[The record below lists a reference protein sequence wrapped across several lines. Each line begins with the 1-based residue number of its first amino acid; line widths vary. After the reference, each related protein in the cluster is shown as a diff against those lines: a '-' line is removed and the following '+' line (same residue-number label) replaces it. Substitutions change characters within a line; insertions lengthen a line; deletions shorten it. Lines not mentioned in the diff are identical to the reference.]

1 MIEQIYYAVALTVYS
16 IFIIRFILSWI
27 GADFDVEADVDV
39 SDVVSFKGLTH
50 FLMGFSGWLSV
61 KSYITHNVM
70 WYDYLIA
77 LILGVIFVI
86 LLYFVYKFLISLE
99 TKPQILFGKQLIG
112 KTGKIYVI
120 LESKDSIKKYIITV
134 GNGLGTQEYPAKSN
148 NSYKLGDEVVISDYV
163 NAYKKKK
170 KNDNNNINYCRNI
183 CTSYNYDN
191 YRTIVT
197 LSQMS

>member
-27 GADFDVEADVDV
+27 GADFDIDADVDI
-39 SDVVSFKGLTH
+39 SDVVSFKGFTH

-120 LESKDSIKKYIITV
+120 LEPEDSIKKYIITV

-163 NAYKKKK
+163 NAYY
-170 KNDNNNINYCRNI
+170 II
-183 CTSYNYDN
+183 
-191 YRTIVT
+191 
-197 LSQMS
+197 

>member
-16 IFIIRFILSWI
+16 IFIIRFILSWV
-27 GADFDVEADVDV
+27 GADFDIDADIDI

-77 LILGVIFVI
+77 LILGIIFVI
-86 LLYFVYKFLISLE
+86 LLYFIYKLLISLE
-99 TKPQILFGKQLIG
+99 TKPQVLFGKQLIG
-112 KTGKIYVI
+112 KTGKIYII
-120 LESKDSIKKYIITV
+120 LEPEDSIKKYIITV

-163 NAYKKKK
+163 NAYY
-170 KNDNNNINYCRNI
+170 II
-183 CTSYNYDN
+183 
-191 YRTIVT
+191 
-197 LSQMS
+197 

>member
-1 MIEQIYYAVALTVYS
+1 MIEQIYYAVALTLYS
-16 IFIIRFILSWI
+16 IFIIRFILSWV
-27 GADFDVEADVDV
+27 GADFDVETDLDV

-61 KSYITHNVM
+61 KSYTTHNVM

-86 LLYFVYKFLISLE
+86 LLYFVYKLLISLE

-112 KTGKIYVI
+112 KTGKIYII
-120 LESKDSIKKYIITV
+120 LEPEDSIKKYIITV

-163 NAYKKKK
+163 NAYY
-170 KNDNNNINYCRNI
+170 II
-183 CTSYNYDN
+183 
-191 YRTIVT
+191 
-197 LSQMS
+197 

>member
-16 IFIIRFILSWI
+16 IFIIRFILSWV
-27 GADFDVEADVDV
+27 GADFDVETDLDV

-86 LLYFVYKFLISLE
+86 LLYFVYKLLISLE

-112 KTGKIYVI
+112 KTGKIYII
-120 LESKDSIKKYIITV
+120 LEPEDSIKKYIITV
-134 GNGLGTQEYPAKSN
+134 GNGLGTQESPAKSN

-163 NAYKKKK
+163 NAYY
-170 KNDNNNINYCRNI
+170 II
-183 CTSYNYDN
+183 
-191 YRTIVT
+191 
-197 LSQMS
+197 

>member
-27 GADFDVEADVDV
+27 GADFDIDADVDIG
-39 SDVVSFKGLTH
+39 DVVSFKGLTH

-61 KSYITHNVM
+61 KSYITHNIM

-77 LILGVIFVI
+77 LILGIIFVI
-86 LLYFVYKFLISLE
+86 LLYFVYKLLISLE

-112 KTGKIYVI
+112 KTGKIYII
-120 LESKDSIKKYIITV
+120 LEPEDSIKKYIITV

-163 NAYKKKK
+163 NAYY
-170 KNDNNNINYCRNI
+170 II
-183 CTSYNYDN
+183 
-191 YRTIVT
+191 
-197 LSQMS
+197 

>member
-27 GADFDVEADVDV
+27 GADFDIDADVDI

-77 LILGVIFVI
+77 LILGIIFVI
-86 LLYFVYKFLISLE
+86 LLYFVYKLLISLE

-112 KTGKIYVI
+112 KTGKIYII
-120 LESKDSIKKYIITV
+120 LEPEDSIKKYIITV

-163 NAYKKKK
+163 NAYY
-170 KNDNNNINYCRNI
+170 II
-183 CTSYNYDN
+183 
-191 YRTIVT
+191 
-197 LSQMS
+197 

>member
-16 IFIIRFILSWI
+16 IFIIRFILSWV
-27 GADFDVEADVDV
+27 GADFDIDSDVDIG
-39 SDVVSFKGLTH
+39 DVFSFKGLTH

-86 LLYFVYKFLISLE
+86 LLYFVYKLLISLE

-112 KTGKIYVI
+112 KTGKIYII
-120 LESKDSIKKYIITV
+120 LEPEDSIKKYIITV

-163 NAYKKKK
+163 NAYY
-170 KNDNNNINYCRNI
+170 II
-183 CTSYNYDN
+183 
-191 YRTIVT
+191 
-197 LSQMS
+197 

>member
-1 MIEQIYYAVALTVYS
+1 MIEQIYYAIALIVYS
-16 IFIIRFILSWI
+16 IFIIRFILSWV
-27 GADFDVEADVDV
+27 GADFDVETDLDV
-39 SDVVSFKGLTH
+39 SDIVSFKGLTH

-86 LLYFVYKFLISLE
+86 LLYFVYKLLISLE

-112 KTGKIYVI
+112 KTGKIYII
-120 LESKDSIKKYIITV
+120 LEPEDSIKKYIITV

-163 NAYKKKK
+163 NAYY
-170 KNDNNNINYCRNI
+170 II
-183 CTSYNYDN
+183 
-191 YRTIVT
+191 
-197 LSQMS
+197 

>member
-16 IFIIRFILSWI
+16 IFIIRFILSWV
-27 GADFDVEADVDV
+27 GADFDVDADVDIG
-39 SDVVSFKGLTH
+39 DVVSFKGLTH

-86 LLYFVYKFLISLE
+86 LLYFVYKLLISLE
-99 TKPQILFGKQLIG
+99 TKPQILSGKQLIG

-120 LESKDSIKKYIITV
+120 LEPEDSIKKYIITV

-163 NAYKKKK
+163 NAYY
-170 KNDNNNINYCRNI
+170 II
-183 CTSYNYDN
+183 
-191 YRTIVT
+191 
-197 LSQMS
+197 

>member
-16 IFIIRFILSWI
+16 IFIIRFILSWV
-27 GADFDVEADVDV
+27 GADFDIDADVDIG
-39 SDVVSFKGLTH
+39 DVVSFKGLTH

-86 LLYFVYKFLISLE
+86 LLYFVYKLLISLE

-120 LESKDSIKKYIITV
+120 LEPEDSIKKYIITV

-163 NAYKKKK
+163 NAYY
-170 KNDNNNINYCRNI
+170 II
-183 CTSYNYDN
+183 
-191 YRTIVT
+191 
-197 LSQMS
+197 

>member
-16 IFIIRFILSWI
+16 IFIIRFILSWV

-86 LLYFVYKFLISLE
+86 LLYFVYKLLISLE

-112 KTGKIYVI
+112 KTGKIYII
-120 LESKDSIKKYIITV
+120 LEPEDSIKKYIITV

-163 NAYKKKK
+163 NAYY
-170 KNDNNNINYCRNI
+170 II
-183 CTSYNYDN
+183 
-191 YRTIVT
+191 
-197 LSQMS
+197 

>member
-16 IFIIRFILSWI
+16 IFIIRFILSWV
-27 GADFDVEADVDV
+27 GADFDIDADVDI
-39 SDVVSFKGLTH
+39 SDVVSFKGFTH

-120 LESKDSIKKYIITV
+120 LEPEDSIKKYIITV

-163 NAYKKKK
+163 NAYY
-170 KNDNNNINYCRNI
+170 II
-183 CTSYNYDN
+183 
-191 YRTIVT
+191 
-197 LSQMS
+197 

>member
-16 IFIIRFILSWI
+16 IFIIRFILSWV
-27 GADFDVEADVDV
+27 GADFDVDADIDIG
-39 SDVVSFKGLTH
+39 DLVSFKGLTH

-112 KTGKIYVI
+112 KTGKIYII
-120 LESKDSIKKYIITV
+120 LEPEDSIKKYIITV

-163 NAYKKKK
+163 NAYY
-170 KNDNNNINYCRNI
+170 II
-183 CTSYNYDN
+183 
-191 YRTIVT
+191 
-197 LSQMS
+197 

>member
-1 MIEQIYYAVALTVYS
+1 MIEQVYYAIALIVYS

-27 GADFDVEADVDV
+27 GADFDIDADVDIG
-39 SDVVSFKGLTH
+39 DVVSFKGLTH

-86 LLYFVYKFLISLE
+86 LLYFVYKLLISLE

-112 KTGKIYVI
+112 KTGKIYII
-120 LESKDSIKKYIITV
+120 LEPEDSIKKYIITV

-163 NAYKKKK
+163 NAYY
-170 KNDNNNINYCRNI
+170 II
-183 CTSYNYDN
+183 
-191 YRTIVT
+191 
-197 LSQMS
+197 

>member
-16 IFIIRFILSWI
+16 IFIIRFILSWV
-27 GADFDVEADVDV
+27 GADFDVDADVDI

-86 LLYFVYKFLISLE
+86 LLYFVYKLLISLE

-120 LESKDSIKKYIITV
+120 LEPEDSIKKYIITV

-163 NAYKKKK
+163 NAYY
-170 KNDNNNINYCRNI
+170 II
-183 CTSYNYDN
+183 
-191 YRTIVT
+191 
-197 LSQMS
+197 

>member
-27 GADFDVEADVDV
+27 GADFDIDADVDI

-86 LLYFVYKFLISLE
+86 LLYFVYKLLISLE

-112 KTGKIYVI
+112 KTGKIYII
-120 LESKDSIKKYIITV
+120 LEPEDSIKKYIITV

-163 NAYKKKK
+163 NAYY
-170 KNDNNNINYCRNI
+170 II
-183 CTSYNYDN
+183 
-191 YRTIVT
+191 
-197 LSQMS
+197 

>member
-27 GADFDVEADVDV
+27 GADFDIDADVDIG
-39 SDVVSFKGLTH
+39 DVVSFKGITH

-61 KSYITHNVM
+61 KSYITHNIM

-120 LESKDSIKKYIITV
+120 LEPEDSIKKYIITV

-163 NAYKKKK
+163 NAYY
-170 KNDNNNINYCRNI
+170 II
-183 CTSYNYDN
+183 
-191 YRTIVT
+191 
-197 LSQMS
+197 

>member
-16 IFIIRFILSWI
+16 IFIIRFILSWV
-27 GADFDVEADVDV
+27 GADFDIDADVDIG
-39 SDVVSFKGLTH
+39 DVVSFKGLTH

-99 TKPQILFGKQLIG
+99 TKPQVLFGKQLIG
-112 KTGKIYVI
+112 KTGKIYII
-120 LESKDSIKKYIITV
+120 LEPEDSIKKYIITV

-163 NAYKKKK
+163 NAYY
-170 KNDNNNINYCRNI
+170 II
-183 CTSYNYDN
+183 
-191 YRTIVT
+191 
-197 LSQMS
+197 

>member
-16 IFIIRFILSWI
+16 IFIIRFILSWV
-27 GADFDVEADVDV
+27 GADFDIDADVDIG
-39 SDVVSFKGLTH
+39 DVVSFKGLTH

-86 LLYFVYKFLISLE
+86 LLYFVYKLLISLE

-112 KTGKIYVI
+112 KTGKMAELQLPPLLNMLHSCLSLIA
-120 LESKDSIKKYIITV
+120 SMR
-134 GNGLGTQEYPAKSN
+134 QCEY
-148 NSYKLGDEVVISDYV
+148 
-163 NAYKKKK
+163 
-170 KNDNNNINYCRNI
+170 
-183 CTSYNYDN
+183 
-191 YRTIVT
+191 
-197 LSQMS
+197 

>member
-27 GADFDVEADVDV
+27 GADFDIDADVDIG
-39 SDVVSFKGLTH
+39 DVVSFKGLIH

-86 LLYFVYKFLISLE
+86 LLYFVYKLLISLE

-112 KTGKIYVI
+112 KTGKIYII
-120 LESKDSIKKYIITV
+120 LEPEDSIKKYIITV

-163 NAYKKKK
+163 NAYY
-170 KNDNNNINYCRNI
+170 II
-183 CTSYNYDN
+183 
-191 YRTIVT
+191 
-197 LSQMS
+197 

>member
-16 IFIIRFILSWI
+16 IFIIRFILSWV
-27 GADFDVEADVDV
+27 GADFDIDADVDIG
-39 SDVVSFKGLTH
+39 DVVSFKGLTH

-86 LLYFVYKFLISLE
+86 LLYFVYKLLISLE

-112 KTGKIYVI
+112 KTGKIYII
-120 LESKDSIKKYIITV
+120 LEPEDSIKKYIITV

-163 NAYKKKK
+163 NAYY
-170 KNDNNNINYCRNI
+170 II
-183 CTSYNYDN
+183 
-191 YRTIVT
+191 
-197 LSQMS
+197 

>member
-1 MIEQIYYAVALTVYS
+1 MIEQVYYAVALTVYS
-16 IFIIRFILSWI
+16 IFIIRFILSWV

-86 LLYFVYKFLISLE
+86 LLYFVYKLLISLE
-99 TKPQILFGKQLIG
+99 TKPQILSGKQLIG
-112 KTGKIYVI
+112 KTGKIYII
-120 LESKDSIKKYIITV
+120 LEPEDSIKKYIITV

-163 NAYKKKK
+163 NAYY
-170 KNDNNNINYCRNI
+170 II
-183 CTSYNYDN
+183 
-191 YRTIVT
+191 
-197 LSQMS
+197 

>member
-1 MIEQIYYAVALTVYS
+1 MIDQIYYAVALTVYS
-16 IFIIRFILSWI
+16 IFIIRFILSWV
-27 GADFDVEADVDV
+27 GADFDVETDLDI
-39 SDVVSFKGLTH
+39 SDIVSFKGLTH

-86 LLYFVYKFLISLE
+86 LLYFVYKLLISLE

-112 KTGKIYVI
+112 KTGKIYII
-120 LESKDSIKKYIITV
+120 LEPEDSIKKYIITV

-163 NAYKKKK
+163 NAYY
-170 KNDNNNINYCRNI
+170 II
-183 CTSYNYDN
+183 
-191 YRTIVT
+191 
-197 LSQMS
+197 

>member
-27 GADFDVEADVDV
+27 GADFDIDADVDI
-39 SDVVSFKGLTH
+39 SDVVSFKGFTH

-61 KSYITHNVM
+61 KSYITHNIM

-77 LILGVIFVI
+77 LILGIIFVI

-99 TKPQILFGKQLIG
+99 TKPQILSGKQLIG

-120 LESKDSIKKYIITV
+120 LEPEDSIKKYIITV

-163 NAYKKKK
+163 NAYY
-170 KNDNNNINYCRNI
+170 II
-183 CTSYNYDN
+183 
-191 YRTIVT
+191 
-197 LSQMS
+197 

>member
-16 IFIIRFILSWI
+16 IFIIRFILSWV
-27 GADFDVEADVDV
+27 GADFDIEADVDI

-86 LLYFVYKFLISLE
+86 LLYFVYKLLISLE
-99 TKPQILFGKQLIG
+99 TKPQVLFGKQLIG
-112 KTGKIYVI
+112 KTGKIYII
-120 LESKDSIKKYIITV
+120 LEPEDSIKKYIITV

-163 NAYKKKK
+163 NAYY
-170 KNDNNNINYCRNI
+170 II
-183 CTSYNYDN
+183 
-191 YRTIVT
+191 
-197 LSQMS
+197 

>member
-1 MIEQIYYAVALTVYS
+1 MIEQVYYAIALIVYS
-16 IFIIRFILSWI
+16 IFIIRFILSWV
-27 GADFDVEADVDV
+27 GADFDVDADIDIG
-39 SDVVSFKGLTH
+39 DVVSFKGLTH

-112 KTGKIYVI
+112 KTGKIYII
-120 LESKDSIKKYIITV
+120 LEPEDSIKKYIITV

-163 NAYKKKK
+163 NAYY
-170 KNDNNNINYCRNI
+170 II
-183 CTSYNYDN
+183 
-191 YRTIVT
+191 
-197 LSQMS
+197 

>member
-27 GADFDVEADVDV
+27 GADFDIDADVDIG
-39 SDVVSFKGLTH
+39 DVVSFKGLTH

-61 KSYITHNVM
+61 KSYTTHNVM

-86 LLYFVYKFLISLE
+86 LLYFVYKLLISLE
-99 TKPQILFGKQLIG
+99 TKPQVLFGKQLIG
-112 KTGKIYVI
+112 KTGKIYII
-120 LESKDSIKKYIITV
+120 LEPEDSIKKYIITV

-163 NAYKKKK
+163 NAYY
-170 KNDNNNINYCRNI
+170 II
-183 CTSYNYDN
+183 
-191 YRTIVT
+191 
-197 LSQMS
+197 

>member
-16 IFIIRFILSWI
+16 IFIIRFILSWV
-27 GADFDVEADVDV
+27 GADFDIDADVDIG
-39 SDVVSFKGLTH
+39 DVVSFKGLTH

-61 KSYITHNVM
+61 KSYTTHNVM

-86 LLYFVYKFLISLE
+86 LLYFVYKLLISLE
-99 TKPQILFGKQLIG
+99 TKPQILSGKQLIG

-120 LESKDSIKKYIITV
+120 LEPEDSIKKYIITV

-163 NAYKKKK
+163 NAYY
-170 KNDNNNINYCRNI
+170 II
-183 CTSYNYDN
+183 
-191 YRTIVT
+191 
-197 LSQMS
+197 

>member
-1 MIEQIYYAVALTVYS
+1 MIEQVYYAIALIVYS

-27 GADFDVEADVDV
+27 GADFDVDADIDIG
-39 SDVVSFKGLTH
+39 DIVSFKGLTH

-112 KTGKIYVI
+112 KTGKIYII
-120 LESKDSIKKYIITV
+120 LEPEDSIKKYIITV

-163 NAYKKKK
+163 NAYY
-170 KNDNNNINYCRNI
+170 II
-183 CTSYNYDN
+183 
-191 YRTIVT
+191 
-197 LSQMS
+197 

>member
-16 IFIIRFILSWI
+16 IFIIRFILSWV
-27 GADFDVEADVDV
+27 GADFDVEADLDV

-61 KSYITHNVM
+61 KSYTTHNVM

-86 LLYFVYKFLISLE
+86 LLYFVYKLLISLE
-99 TKPQILFGKQLIG
+99 TKPQVLFGKQLIG
-112 KTGKIYVI
+112 KTGKIYII
-120 LESKDSIKKYIITV
+120 LEPEDSIKKYIITV

-163 NAYKKKK
+163 NAYY
-170 KNDNNNINYCRNI
+170 II
-183 CTSYNYDN
+183 
-191 YRTIVT
+191 
-197 LSQMS
+197 

>member
-27 GADFDVEADVDV
+27 GADFDIDADVDIG
-39 SDVVSFKGLTH
+39 DVVSFKGLTH

-86 LLYFVYKFLISLE
+86 LLYFVYKLLISLE

-120 LESKDSIKKYIITV
+120 LEPEDSIKKYIITV

-163 NAYKKKK
+163 NAYY
-170 KNDNNNINYCRNI
+170 II
-183 CTSYNYDN
+183 
-191 YRTIVT
+191 
-197 LSQMS
+197 

>member
-27 GADFDVEADVDV
+27 GADFDVDADVDV

-86 LLYFVYKFLISLE
+86 LLYFVYKLLISLE

-112 KTGKIYVI
+112 KTGKIYII
-120 LESKDSIKKYIITV
+120 LEPEDSIKKYIITV

-163 NAYKKKK
+163 NAYY
-170 KNDNNNINYCRNI
+170 II
-183 CTSYNYDN
+183 
-191 YRTIVT
+191 
-197 LSQMS
+197 